1 MDVPLGL
8 TAGNA
13 LEIRETLEV
22 LSGGGPS
29 DVVELTLLL
38 ANEMLDA
45 VGIKPKVDPATALKN
60 GMAMDIWRKMIKAQG
75 GDNDAPLPVAK
86 EKIEITANSSG
97 KLLTLDAMKIGVAA
111 WRLGAG
117 RQKQGEVLQ
126 LGAGIEIHAKPGDIV
141 KAGDKVL
148 TLHSDESARFD
159 RAKEALVDAFSI
171 GGKDDQVNR
180 LPLVIERIEG

>member
-1 MDVPLGL
+1 
-8 TAGNA
+8 
-13 LEIRETLEV
+13 
-22 LSGGGPS
+22 
-29 DVVELTLLL
+29 
-38 ANEMLDA
+38 MLDA

-60 GMAMDIWRKMIKAQG
+60 GMAMDVWRKMIKAQG

-86 EKIEITANSSG
+86 EKLEIKANASG
-97 KLLTLDAMKIGVAA
+97 KLLTLDAMKVGFAA

-141 KAGDKVL
+141 KEGQSIL

-159 RAKEALVDAFSI
+159 RAKEALVGAFSI
-171 GGKDDQVNR
+171 GDQNDPVKR

>member
-1 MDVPLGL
+1 
-8 TAGNA
+8 
-13 LEIRETLEV
+13 
-22 LSGGGPS
+22 
-29 DVVELTLLL
+29 
-38 ANEMLDA
+38 
-45 VGIKPKVDPATALKN
+45 
-60 GMAMDIWRKMIKAQG
+60 MDIWRKMIKAQG